1 MTGILKV
8 DTIQKND
15 GSTPTAADLGLNVSG
30 AVLQV
35 ISTIKT
41 DVASTTSSSFVD
53 VTGLSLSITPKSASS
68 KIFLMCNMGH
78 FANSNSDG
86 NKRAHMRFTRDGSAI
101 CVGDSGTGDE
111 VTLTVCARSS
121 AGEWHQF
128 PASATYLDSPNTTS
142 EVTYKVQIT
151 RGNDAAGEAR
161 INLPGGI
168 DANIGRAATTFTLM
182 EIAG

>member
-1 MTGILKV
+1 MSSIIKV
-8 DTIQKND
+8 DQIQLAN
-15 GSTPTAADLGLNVSG
+15 GSTPTAGDLGLNTTGS
-30 AVLQV
+30 VLQV
-35 ISTIKT
+35 VSTIKT

-78 FANSNSDG
+78 FANSYSDG

-101 CVGDSGTGDE
+101 CVGDAGTGDE
-111 VTLTVCARSS
+111 VTLTVCARSEI
-121 AGEWHQF
+121 GTWHQF
-128 PASATYLDSPNTTS
+128 PASASYLDSPNTTS

-151 RGNDAAGEAR
+151 KGNDTGEAR
-161 INLPGGI
+161 INLPGGS